1 MSETHWS
8 RMARLWQLVG
18 PPLRPAPEDLAA
30 FQDAVDLWPETH
42 GRTPRALILG
52 VTPELYA
59 LRWPPGT
66 SLCALD
72 ASQPMIDTVWP
83 GSPTAALRGS
93 WTAMPLATGSC
104 DIVVC
109 DGGLGMLSYPH
120 GQAELLRELHRILVP
135 GGIFV
140 VRLFAPKGRTGTVE
154 EVFANL
160 DAGNIASLDALK
172 MLLWGALHGDAHEGV
187 RPREVVARI
196 LAAVGSFD
204 RLAED
209 HGWPLEHVRSL
220 ELHRES
226 TAVYHLTDAGEV
238 VRMAMYDPGGFET
251 VGVVEPGHA
260 LGACCPI
267 VTLRRSD

>member
-1 MSETHWS
+1 MNEAHWP
-8 RMARLWQLVG
+8 RMALLWQRVG
-18 PPLRPAPEDLAA
+18 PPLRPAPEDLAV
-30 FQDAVDLWPETH
+30 FQDAIDSWLAAHDPA
-42 GRTPRALILG
+42 PRALILG

-59 LRWPPGT
+59 LRWPSGT
-66 SLCALD
+66 SLRALD
-72 ASQPMIDTVWP
+72 ASREMIDAVWP
-83 GSPTAALRGS
+83 GPSAAALQGS
-93 WTAMPLATGSC
+93 WTAMPLATASC

-109 DGGLGMLSYPH
+109 DGGFGMLSYPE
-120 GQAELLRELHRILVP
+120 GQAELLRELKRILVP
-135 GGIFV
+135 GGLFV
-140 VRLFAPKGRTGTVE
+140 VRLFAPAGRTGTVD

-172 MLLWGALHGDAHEGV
+172 MRLWGALHGGASEGV

-226 TAVYHLTDAGEV
+226 VAVYHLTEAAEV
-238 VRMAMYDPGGFET
+238 MRMAMCDPGGFET
-251 VGVVEPGHA
+251 VGVVEPGYA

>member
-1 MSETHWS
+1 MNGSHWS
-8 RMARLWQLVG
+8 RMAQLWQLVG
-18 PPLRPAPEDLAA
+18 PPLRPGPEELVA
-30 FQDAVDLWPETH
+30 FQDSIDRWSGTS
-42 GRTPRALILG
+42 GRPLRALILG
-52 VTPELYA
+52 VTPELYS
-59 LRWPPGT
+59 LRWPVST
-66 SLCALD
+66 ALRALD
-72 ASQPMIDTVWP
+72 ASQQMIDAVWP
-83 GSPTAALRGS
+83 GPPMAALRGS

-109 DGGLGMLSYPH
+109 DGGFGMLSYPP

-135 GGIFV
+135 GGIFA
-140 VRLFAPKGRTGTVE
+140 VRLFAPKGHTGTFE
-154 EVFANL
+154 EVFADL
-160 DAGNIASLDALK
+160 DAGSIANLDTLK
-172 MLLWGALHGDAHEGV
+172 MRLWGALHGDAHEGV

-204 RLAED
+204 HLAED

-238 VRMAMYDPGGFET
+238 VRMAMCDPGGFET
-251 VGVVEPGHA
+251 AGVVEPSHA